1 MKFLF
6 LMQARLRR
14 SACIF
19 FVETNVDLLHHCSRI
34 NLQSFFSLIIYW
46 YFCENGR
53 RLRAQCPVSTAGKL
67 SPQCRQKIANA
78 ENKYSSIELTFGTV
92 YFPHEVR
99 FSAAI
104 EAAYF
109 PADLRN
115 AALSAFEEGAPFMGT
130 ALAAYKQ
137 SHWGRGCLPFSPS
150 LSFSSFYRQ
159 IFGDVAENP
168 YLCSVE
174 I

>member
-1 MKFLF
+1 MGFN
-6 LMQARLRR
+6 
-14 SACIF
+14 SP
-19 FVETNVDLLHHCSRI
+19 
-34 NLQSFFSLIIYW
+34 SLNP
-46 YFCENGR
+46 ENEQVQY
-53 RLRAQCPVSTAGKL
+53 L
-67 SPQCRQKIANA
+67 QKIALRA
-78 ENKYSSIELTFGTV
+78 ENPAAPSVFYYLDTV
-92 YFPHEVR
+92 YFLHEVQ
-99 FSAAI
+99 FFAAI
-104 EAAYF
+104 EAAHF